1 MLVDHA
7 TILIR
12 SGKGGDGSNSLHRE
26 KFVPKGGPDGGDGGK
41 GGDVLL
47 VADPHLDTLAAF
59 ARTRL
64 LAAEDGAAGR
74 KNECFGRSGEDL
86 VVRLPLGCQ
95 VFDEQNGDLIV
106 DLVEPEQSFV
116 VAQGGRGGRGN
127 VHFAT
132 PTHQTPREFEKG
144 GEAVE
149 RSIRLELKL
158 IADIGL
164 VGLPNAGK
172 STMLSRVSQARPKVA
187 DYPFTTLGP
196 QLGMI
201 DLSNDRRMVVADLPG
216 LIEGAASG
224 AGLGHDFLRHVERT
238 TFLLHLLDAAPP
250 DESDPANNYHTIR
263 HELASFSP
271 VLADKPELIA
281 LNKIDLIPEE
291 QREAFIERVAG
302 AIGFPKGERPMLVSG
317 VSGEGVRPLLESCW
331 TQLQLMRDA
340 GKSSLPGA
348 WNSKSTS

>member
-26 KFVPKGGPDGGDGGK
+26 KFIPKGGPDGGDGGK
-41 GGDVLL
+41 GGDVVL
-47 VADPHLDTLAAF
+47 VGDPHLDTLAAF
-59 ARTRL
+59 ARRRL
-64 LAAEDGAAGR
+64 LKAEDGTPGS
-74 KNECFGRSGEDL
+74 KNECYGRSGEDL
-86 VVRLPLGCQ
+86 LVRLPLGCQ
-95 VFDEQNGDLIV
+95 VFDDRSGELIV
-106 DLVEPEQSFV
+106 DIVEAEQTFV
-116 VAQGGRGGRGN
+116 AAHGGRGGRGN

-149 RSIRLELKL
+149 RTIRLELKL
-158 IADIGL
+158 IADVGL

-201 DLSNDRRMVVADLPG
+201 DLPGERRLVIADLPG

-238 TFLLHLLDAAPP
+238 TVLLHLLDAAPP
-250 DESDPANNYHTIR
+250 DGSDPAANYHAIR

-271 VLADKPELIA
+271 ILAEKPELVA
-281 LNKIDLIPEE
+281 LNKIDLIPQD
-291 QREAFIERVAG
+291 QRDSFIERVAG
-302 AIGFPKGERPMLVSG
+302 AIGFPRGTRPHLVSG
-317 VSGEGVRPLLESCW
+317 VSGEGVHELLESCW
-331 TQLQLMRDA
+331 NELSGVREQGRRPARDA
-340 GKSSLPGA
+340 WGA
-348 WNSKSTS
+348 GSP

>member
-12 SGKGGDGSNSLHRE
+12 SGKGGNGSNSLHRE
-26 KFVPKGGPDGGDGGK
+26 KFIPKGGPDGGDGGK
-41 GGDVLL
+41 GGDVILIG
-47 VADPHLDTLAAF
+47 DPHLDTLAAF
-59 ARTRL
+59 ARRRL
-64 LAAEDGAAGR
+64 FEAESGAGGS
-74 KNECFGRSGEDL
+74 KNECYGRSGEDL
-86 VVRLPLGCQ
+86 LIRLPLGCQ
-95 VFDEQNGDLIV
+95 VFDDDSGELIV
-106 DLVEPEQSFV
+106 DIVKEEQTFV
-116 VAQGGRGGRGN
+116 AALGGRGGRGN

-144 GEAVE
+144 GEAIE

-158 IADIGL
+158 IADVGL

-201 DLSNDRRMVVADLPG
+201 DLPDDRRVVIADLPG

-238 TFLLHLLDAAPP
+238 TVLLHLLDASPP
-250 DESDPANNYHTIR
+250 DGSDPAANYHAIR

-271 VLADKPELIA
+271 ILAEKPELIA
-281 LNKIDLIPEE
+281 LNKIDLIPED
-291 QREAFIERVAG
+291 QRESFIERVAG
-302 AIGFPKGERPMLVSG
+302 AIGFPKQQRPMLVSG
-317 VSGEGVRPLLESCW
+317 VSGEGVRQLLEACW
-331 TQLQLMRDA
+331 NQLVEVRQEGHPSARDA
-340 GKSSLPGA
+340 WGA
-348 WNSKSTS
+348 GAP